1 MAPRDPEET
10 SKMIRLE
17 KAGVGI
23 NVVAALVLTITLALV
38 ADVRTSISTLVAD
51 VRSLI
56 RDVSVLQSQNLDIHV
71 RELERRMA
79 IVEASQRGKNP

>member
-23 NVVAALVLTITLALV
+23 QGVAGVALLVLIALVS
-38 ADVRTSISTLVAD
+38 DVRGSIREISARVETAL
-51 VRSLI
+51 
-56 RDVSVLQSQNLDIHV
+56 RDVAVLQSQNLDTHV
-71 RELERRMA
+71 RELQARVA
-79 IVEASQRGKNP
+79 ALEAQGRKNP